1 MKNKLYKK
9 LILVAICLVIIIAG
23 TVVKLIKG
31 MNYQLKWKKTKS
43 IVLYLDN
50 AQKNDL
56 DLIVKEAFP
65 GKDFIIQNLEED
77 DEFLVTIDYINISYN
92 EMNSFV
98 DKLNEKYN
106 MDLTVED
113 LEIRVNNNVLLLDV
127 VKPYLIPI
135 LITVIVV
142 SVYFILRY
150 KKIGAIKIIENLI
163 YGIVMPQWV
172 YFAILALSRLPVGY
186 YTLPISILIY
196 LISIITLIYIFEKQN
211 LNVSYENSKNK
222 K

>member
-9 LILVAICLVIIIAG
+9 LIIVAICLVIIIAG

-43 IVLYLDN
+43 IVLYLDD

-56 DLIVKEAFP
+56 DLVVKEAFP
-65 GKDFIIQNLEED
+65 GKDFKIQNLEED

-92 EMNSFV
+92 EMSSFV

-196 LISIITLIYIFEKQN
+196 LISIITLIYVFEKQSI
-211 LNVSYENSKNK
+211 NVSYENSKNNK
-222 K
+222 